1 MTRVVAVTTPL
12 SALAVT
18 AAALALGGGW
28 PGVAALVTA
37 GLCVFLGGMVL
48 KSERRRRLDVA
59 RTRAEQAGA
68 YNDLHARHSHEH
80 LEFTGH
86 MAGLIDAAEGAMG
99 RLRIRLDGAEVDVKQ
114 MKEAVVRS
122 GQAARRSDLARAG
135 AERRAVE
142 AERAAAEATA
152 MLEESA
158 VLSWPSDALEL
169 GEDDECVVPE
179 PAPLVRDTAPLVEP
193 GMTGTDQAEDAPEEL
208 RRTA

>member
-18 AAALALGGGW
+18 SAALALGGGW
-28 PGVAALVTA
+28 PQVAALVA
-37 GLCVFLGGMVL
+37 AALCVFLGGVVL
-48 KSERRRRLDVA
+48 RSERRRRLDIA
-59 RTRAEQAGA
+59 RTRAEQADA
-68 YNDLHARHSHEH
+68 YNDLHAQHSHEH

-99 RLRIRLDGAEVDVKQ
+99 RLRTRLDGAEVQLGQ

-122 GQAARRSDLARAG
+122 GQAARRADLARAG
-135 AERRAVE
+135 AERRAVQ
-142 AERAAAEATA
+142 AERATAEATA
-152 MLEESA
+152 MLEESVALSGPSVA
-158 VLSWPSDALEL
+158 VEL
-169 GEDDECVVPE
+169 GVDDECVVPE

-193 GMTGTDQAEDAPEEL
+193 GMTGGEEAENAPEEL